1 MCAGQA
7 PPWVAN
13 LEIVMQTIPEVPAQA
28 APETRASFALD
39 LIAIV
44 CGLGVVA
51 LLCMATYGLD
61 TSVGF
66 F

>member
-1 MCAGQA
+1 
-7 PPWVAN
+7 
-13 LEIVMQTIPEVPAQA
+13 MQSIPEVPAQA
-28 APETRASFALD
+28 IPATQANFILD

-51 LLCMATYGLD
+51 LLCSATYGLD
-61 TSVGF
+61 MSVGF

>member
-1 MCAGQA
+1 MQA
-7 PPWVAN
+7 
-13 LEIVMQTIPEVPAQA
+13 IPEVPAQA
-28 APETRASFALD
+28 VAETQANFALD

-51 LLCMATYGLD
+51 FLCVATYGLD
-61 TSVGF
+61 LSVGF

>member
-1 MCAGQA
+1 MQA
-7 PPWVAN
+7 
-13 LEIVMQTIPEVPAQA
+13 IPEVPAQA
-28 APETRASFALD
+28 TPEPQAKFALD

-51 LLCMATYGLD
+51 LLCLATYGLD
-61 TSVGF
+61 MSVGF